1 MIQAILHLMK
11 KEFLQTLR
19 DPRLRA
25 VIFIAPVI
33 QLTLFGYAITTDIK
47 QIATVVCDLDRTQE
61 SRDLVSAMEGCG
73 YFAVAF
79 RVESPKELEVLLRQG
94 KAKFGLLVPQGF
106 ARSQKRTEKA
116 VLVTFLDGSDANSAT
131 VAMNYLNQMLGER
144 SERQMAG
151 SRLRL
156 QAMGTGLLAG
166 QVVPQVQVW
175 YNPDLLSAPYMVPGV
190 IALILTVMTLMLT
203 AMGIARERE
212 MGTIEQLIVSP
223 LRPVELIVGK
233 TVPYVLIGLLDVVL
247 ILTIGHFLFQ
257 LPIRGSLFVLF
268 AAVLIYLLTTVGL
281 GLLISTFSRTQQQAM
296 LSTMFITMPA
306 ILLSGFFFPIASMP
320 QWAQVL
326 TLANPI
332 RFFLAILRAI
342 LLKGS
347 GPAALWQDG
356 LPLLILGTLIFT
368 GSLLRFRKRLG

>member
-1 MIQAILHLMK
+1 MGASTY
-11 KEFLQTLR
+11 FN
-19 DPRLRA
+19 
-25 VIFIAPVI
+25 IAYW
-33 QLTLFGYAITTDIK
+33 T
-47 QIATVVCDLDRTQE
+47 
-61 SRDLVSAMEGCG
+61 
-73 YFAVAF
+73 
-79 RVESPKELEVLLRQG
+79 ESPKELEVLLRQG

-151 SRLRL
+151 SRVRL
-156 QAMGTGLLAG
+156 QATGTGLLAG

-233 TVPYVLIGLLDVVL
+233 TLPYVLIGLLDVAL
-247 ILTIGHFLFQ
+247 ILTVGHFLFQ
-257 LPIRGSLFVLF
+257 LPVRGSLLVLF
-268 AAVLIYLLTTVGL
+268 AAVLVYLLTTVGL

-296 LSTMFITMPA
+296 LSTIFITMPA
-306 ILLSGFFFPIASMP
+306 ILLSGFFFPVASMP

-356 LPLLILGTLIFT
+356 LPLLVLGTLIFT

>member
-1 MIQAILHLMK
+1 MFQAILHLMK

-73 YFAVAF
+73 YFAFAF
-79 RVESPKELEVLLRQG
+79 RVESPQDLETLLRRNR
-94 KAKFGLLVPQGF
+94 ARFGLLIPKGF

-131 VAMNYLNQMLGER
+131 VAMNYLNQMLGEKAGALLA
-144 SERQMAG
+144 SSRQ
-151 SRLRL
+151 RLG
-156 QAMGTGLLAG
+156 AMGTGLLAG

-190 IALILTVMTLMLT
+190 IALILTMTTLMLT
-203 AMGIARERE
+203 AIGIARERE

-233 TVPYVLIGLLDVVL
+233 TVPYVLIGLLDVAV
-247 ILTIGHFLFQ
+247 IMTVGHFLFQ
-257 LPIRGSLFVLF
+257 LPVRGNLAVLF
-268 AAVLIYLLTTVGL
+268 SAVLVYLLTTVGL

-296 LSTMFITMPA
+296 LSTMFILMPA
-306 ILLSGFFFPIASMP
+306 IILSGFFFPIASMP
-320 QWAQVL
+320 RWAQIL
-326 TLANPI
+326 TMANPI

-368 GSLLRFRKRLG
+368 GSLLRFKKRLG

>member
-1 MIQAILHLMK
+1 MLQAILHLMK

-47 QIATVVCDLDRTQE
+47 QIATVICDLDRTQE

-79 RVESPKELEVLLRQG
+79 RVESPQDLEKLLRRNR
-94 KAKFGLLVPQGF
+94 ARFGLLIPKGF

-131 VAMNYLNQMLGER
+131 VAMNYLNQMLGEKAGALLV
-144 SERQMAG
+144 SSRQ
-151 SRLRL
+151 RLG
-156 QAMGTGLLAG
+156 AMGTGLLAG

-190 IALILTVMTLMLT
+190 IALILTMTTLMLT
-203 AMGIARERE
+203 AIGIARERE

-233 TVPYVLIGLLDVVL
+233 TVPYVLIGLLDVAL

-257 LPIRGSLFVLF
+257 LPVRGNLAVLF
-268 AAVLIYLLTTVGL
+268 AAVLVYLLTTVGL

-296 LSTMFITMPA
+296 LSTMFILMPA
-306 ILLSGFFFPIASMP
+306 IILSGFFFPIASMP
-320 QWAQVL
+320 RWAQIL
-326 TLANPI
+326 TMANPI
-332 RFFLAILRAI
+332 RFFLSILRAI

-347 GPAALWQDG
+347 GPVALWQDG

>member
-1 MIQAILHLMK
+1 MIRAVLHLMK

-61 SRDLVSAMEGCG
+61 SRDLVSAMGAST
-73 YFAVAF
+73 YFNIAYWT
-79 RVESPKELEVLLRQG
+79 ESPKELEVLLRQG

-151 SRLRL
+151 SRVRL

-190 IALILTVMTLMLT
+190 IALILTMTTLMLT
-203 AMGIARERE
+203 AIGIARERE

-233 TVPYVLIGLLDVVL
+233 TVPYVLIGLLDVAV
-247 ILTIGHFLFQ
+247 IMTVGHFLFQ
-257 LPIRGSLFVLF
+257 LPVRGNLAVLFV
-268 AAVLIYLLTTVGL
+268 AVLVYLLTTVGL

-296 LSTMFITMPA
+296 LSTLFILMPA
-306 ILLSGFFFPIASMP
+306 IILSGFFFPIASMP
-320 QWAQVL
+320 RWAQIL
-326 TLANPI
+326 TMANPI
-332 RFFLAILRAI
+332 RFFLAILRSI

>member
-1 MIQAILHLMK
+1 MIRAVLHLMK

-61 SRDLVSAMEGCG
+61 SRDLVSAMEGSG

-79 RVESPKELEVLLRQG
+79 RVESPQDLEKLLRRNR
-94 KAKFGLLVPQGF
+94 ARFGLLIPKSF

-151 SRLRL
+151 SRVRL

-233 TVPYVLIGLLDVVL
+233 TVPYVLIGLLDVAL

-257 LPIRGSLFVLF
+257 LPVRGSLFVLF
-268 AAVLIYLLTTVGL
+268 VAVLIYLLTTVGL

-356 LPLLILGTLIFT
+356 LPLLLLGTLIFT

>member
-1 MIQAILHLMK
+1 MFQAILHLMK

-73 YFAVAF
+73 YFAIAF
-79 RVESPKELEVLLRQG
+79 RVESPQDLETLLRRNR
-94 KAKFGLLVPQGF
+94 ARFGLLIPRGF

-131 VAMNYLNQMLGER
+131 VAMNYLNQMLGEKAGALLA
-144 SERQMAG
+144 SSRQ
-151 SRLRL
+151 RLG
-156 QAMGTGLLAG
+156 AMGTGLLAG

-190 IALILTVMTLMLT
+190 IALILTMTTLMLT
-203 AMGIARERE
+203 AIGIARERE

-233 TVPYVLIGLLDVVL
+233 TVPYVLIGLLDVAV
-247 ILTIGHFLFQ
+247 IMTVGHFLFQ
-257 LPIRGSLFVLF
+257 LPVRGNLAVLFV
-268 AAVLIYLLTTVGL
+268 AVLVYLLTTVGL

-296 LSTMFITMPA
+296 LSTLFILMPA
-306 ILLSGFFFPIASMP
+306 IILSGFFFPIASMP
-320 QWAQVL
+320 RWAQIL
-326 TLANPI
+326 TMANPI

-356 LPLLILGTLIFT
+356 LPLLILGSLIFT

>member
-1 MIQAILHLMK
+1 MIRAVLHLMK

-25 VIFIAPVI
+25 VVFIAPVI

-61 SRDLVSAMEGCG
+61 SRDLVSAMEGSG

-79 RVESPKELEVLLRQG
+79 RVESPQDLEKLLRRNR
-94 KAKFGLLVPQGF
+94 ARFGLLIPKSF

-151 SRLRL
+151 SRVRL

-233 TVPYVLIGLLDVVL
+233 TVPYVLIGLLDVAL

-257 LPIRGSLFVLF
+257 LPIRGSLLVLF

-306 ILLSGFFFPIASMP
+306 IILSGFFFPIASMP

>member
-1 MIQAILHLMK
+1 MFQAILHLMK

-79 RVESPKELEVLLRQG
+79 RVESPQDLETLLRRNR
-94 KAKFGLLVPQGF
+94 ARFGLLIPRGF

-131 VAMNYLNQMLGER
+131 VAMNYLNQMLGEKAGALLA
-144 SERQMAG
+144 SSRQ
-151 SRLRL
+151 RLG
-156 QAMGTGLLAG
+156 AMGTGLLAG

-190 IALILTVMTLMLT
+190 IALILTMTTLMLT
-203 AMGIARERE
+203 AIGIARERE
-212 MGTIEQLIVSP
+212 MGTIEQLVVSP
-223 LRPVELIVGK
+223 LRPVELIAGK
-233 TVPYVLIGLLDVVL
+233 TVPYVLIGLLDVAV
-247 ILTIGHFLFQ
+247 IMTVGHLLFQ
-257 LPIRGSLFVLF
+257 LPVRGSLFVLC
-268 AAVLIYLLTTVGL
+268 AAVLVYLLTTVGL

-296 LSTMFITMPA
+296 LSTLFILMPA
-306 ILLSGFFFPIASMP
+306 IILSGFFFPIASMP
-320 QWAQVL
+320 RWAQVL

-356 LPLLILGTLIFT
+356 LPLLILGALIFT